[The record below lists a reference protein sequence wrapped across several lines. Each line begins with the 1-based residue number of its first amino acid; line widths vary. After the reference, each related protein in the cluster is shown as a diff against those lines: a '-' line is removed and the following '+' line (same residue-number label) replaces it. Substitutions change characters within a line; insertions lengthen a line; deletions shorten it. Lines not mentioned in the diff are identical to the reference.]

1 MARQLRGA
9 ADQVWRA
16 IMFLAVCVLSGLLV
30 AGLFLPLVS
39 ATGSAVSAATRASE
53 TIPMDFLAPPQSVR
67 SEVRLAN
74 GETLA
79 YFFDENRVYVPLDE
93 ISEDMKRAQ
102 LAIEDH
108 RFYEHGALDVRA
120 TLRALVRNTA
130 DSSGTQGGSSIT
142 QQYVKMVQVA
152 IAAANDDREGVAAA
166 QERTIAR
173 KVQELRYAIAVE
185 KSMTKD
191 QILERYLNI
200 AYYGDGAY
208 GVEAAAQHFFDTS
221 AKDLD
226 IQQAAMLAG
235 FVQNP
240 VATNP
245 TRYPTIAL
253 ERRNV
258 VLNRMVELGWATQEE
273 SRWAKGF
280 GWDQARVRNFVNGCV
295 GTRYPFLCDYVK
307 RTVEKQPAFGAT
319 PAERFTNLKRGG
331 FTIDTKIDERTQD
344 AAQRAIDARLDP
356 RDPVI
361 SVVTM
366 IEPGTGQILAMAQ
379 NRPVMGDNA
388 AAGETYYNYAVG
400 GPTSDNDMGGAEG
413 YQAGSTFKAF
423 TAAAAL
429 EKGLGLGKSYNA
441 AEKMNFKGQTFQSC
455 AGPFRS
461 PDYPV
466 SNSTNTHGPMNMMRA
481 MAYSVNT
488 YFIQLER
495 DAGICNTT
503 RMTEKLG
510 VELASPGS
518 FNDYSHYPSYT
529 LGAAEVSPLSMAVA
543 YATFA
548 ARGKMCEP
556 VILER
561 MTDREGNELPVPDAN
576 CRQVLEPRVADQ
588 MNALMQNVMSG
599 TGSRAVV
606 PGGYPQAGKTGTIDA
621 NQAVWFMGYTP
632 TVAASSM
639 IAIDKTHP
647 YWKSRSYYRSRP
659 TLKNIRLPYSRYW
672 MEGSG
677 SGDVGQDIYR
687 PAMTAALQGKPRTG
701 FTRVSTPSRDSVE
714 GSFGQN
720 TRDNRTNS
728 TNSNRS
734 NQNSSQSSNQ
744 RGG

>member
-1 MARQLRGA
+1 MRDTAKQTWHAL
-9 ADQVWRA
+9 
-16 IMFLAVCVLSGLLV
+16 MFLAVSVLAGLLV

-39 ATGSAVSAATRASE
+39 ASKSAVDAAAVASE
-53 TIPMDFLAPPQSVR
+53 SVPIDFLTPPQAVR
-67 SEVRLAN
+67 SEVKLAN

-108 RFYEHGALDVRA
+108 RFYAHGALDVRA

-130 DSSGTQGGSSIT
+130 GSASVQGGSSIT
-142 QQYVKMVQVA
+142 QQYVKMVQVS
-152 IAAANDDREGVAAA
+152 IAAAKDDREGVARA
-166 QERTIAR
+166 QARTVAR

-185 KSMTKD
+185 KELTKD
-191 QILERYLNI
+191 EILERYLNI

-245 TRYPTIAL
+245 TRFPEIAL

-258 VLNRMVELGWATQEE
+258 VLNRMVELGWATPDEAE
-273 SRWAKGF
+273 WAKGY
-280 GWDQARVRNFVNGCV
+280 GWDSARMRHFTNGCV

-307 RTVEKQPAFGAT
+307 RTIEKQPAFGAT
-319 PAERFTNLKRGG
+319 PAERLTNLKRGG
-331 FTIDTKIDERTQD
+331 YTIDTKIDARTQD

-361 SVVTM
+361 SVVAM

-379 NRPVMGDNA
+379 SRPVMGDKVGV
-388 AAGETYYNYAVG
+388 GETYYNYAVG
-400 GPTSDNDMGGAEG
+400 GAASGNDMGGAEG
-413 YQAGSTFKAF
+413 YQPGSTFKVF

-429 EKGLGLGKSYNA
+429 EEGISLNQSYNA
-441 AEKMNFKGQTFQSC
+441 APNMNFRGQVFESC
-455 AGPFRS
+455 AGSFRS

-466 SNSTNTHGPMNMMRA
+466 ANSTGVHGPMNMMRA

-488 YFIQLER
+488 YFVQLER
-495 DAGICNTT
+495 QAGICNTT

-518 FNDYSHYPSYT
+518 FNDYSHYPSFT

-561 MTDREGNELPVPDAN
+561 MTDRDGEPLPVPDAN
-576 CRQVLEPRVADQ
+576 CRQVIEPQVADQ
-588 MNALMQNVMSG
+588 MNALLQNVMAGG
-599 TGSRAVV
+599 TGTRAVV
-606 PGGYPQAGKTGTIDA
+606 PGGYPQAGKTGTTDA

-632 TVAASSM
+632 TVATASM

-647 YWKSRSYYRSRP
+647 YWKSRNYYRSRP
-659 TLKNIRLPYSRYW
+659 SLKNIRLPYSRYW

-687 PAMTAALQGKPRTG
+687 PAMAAALQGRPKTG
-701 FTRVSTPSRDSVE
+701 FTRVSTPGRDEVSGDFSQDSRNNS
-714 GSFGQN
+714 
-720 TRDNRTNS
+720 TRTSPSNRT
-728 TNSNRS
+728 
-734 NQNSSQSSNQ
+734 SQGSSNQ

>member
-1 MARQLRGA
+1 MARDWQNA
-9 ADQVWRA
+9 AQQVWRGLMFVA
-16 IMFLAVCVLSGLLV
+16 VCFLAGLLV
-30 AGLFLPLVS
+30 AGLMLPAVS
-39 ATGSAVSAATRASE
+39 ATGAAVNAASRASE
-53 TIPMDFLAPPQSVR
+53 NVPLNFLAPAQAQR

-79 YFFDENRVYVPLDE
+79 YFFDENRVYVPLDQ
-93 ISEDMKRAQ
+93 ISPVMKQAQ
-102 LAIEDH
+102 IAIEDH
-108 RFYEHGALDVRA
+108 RFYEHGALDLRA

-130 DSSGTQGGSSIT
+130 DSSGVQGGSSIT
-142 QQYVKMVQVA
+142 QQYVKMVQIS
-152 IAAANDDREGVAAA
+152 IASANDDAEGVRKA
-166 QERTIAR
+166 QERSIAR

-185 KSMTKD
+185 KQLSKD
-191 QILERYLNI
+191 EILERYLNI

-208 GVEAAAQHFFDTS
+208 GVEAAAQHFYGIS

-226 IQQAAMLAG
+226 LQQAAMLAG

-245 TRYPTIAL
+245 TRYPMIAT
-253 ERRNV
+253 ERRNI
-258 VLNRMVELGWATQEE
+258 VLNRMVELN
-273 SRWAKGF
+273 WAKPEDAQHAKSVP
-280 GWDQARVRNFVNGCV
+280 WDPGQMRPFVNGCV

-307 RTVEKQPAFGAT
+307 RTIERQPQLGAT
-319 PAERFTNLKRGG
+319 PAERFTTLRRGG
-331 FTIDTKIDERTQD
+331 LIIDTKIDERTQD
-344 AAQRAIDARLDP
+344 AAQAALDRRLDP

-361 SVVTM
+361 SVVAM

-379 NRPVMGDNA
+379 SRPVMGDNL

-400 GPTSDNDMGGAEG
+400 GPTAKDDMGGAEG

-429 EKGLGLGKSYNA
+429 EKGLGLGRTYNA
-441 AEKMNFKGQTFQSC
+441 AERMNFRGQTFQSC
-455 AGPFRS
+455 AGPFRAGN
-461 PDYPV
+461 YPV
-466 SNSTNTHGPMNMMRA
+466 ANSTGTNGTMNMMRA

-510 VELASPGS
+510 VKLASPGT
-518 FNDYSHYPSYT
+518 FNDYSWYPSFT
-529 LGAAEVSPLSMAVA
+529 LGAAEVSPLSMAEA

-548 ARGKMCEP
+548 ARGMHCDP
-556 VILER
+556 VILQRIVNRDGQEF
-561 MTDREGNELPVPDAN
+561 PVPDAN
-576 CRQVLEPRVADQ
+576 CQQVIEPRVADQ
-588 MNALMQNVMSG
+588 MNALMQNVMTG
-599 TGSRAVV
+599 TGSRAIV

-632 TVAASSM
+632 TVATASM

-647 YWKSRSYYRSRP
+647 YWTSRSYWRSRP
-659 TLKNIRLPYSRYW
+659 TLKGIRLPYSGYW

-687 PAMTAALQGKPRTG
+687 PAMTAALRGKPRTG
-701 FTRVSTPSRDSVE
+701 FVRVATPSSRAVDDDRTS
-714 GSFGQN
+714 SSN
-720 TRDNRTNS
+720 NRNNRNNRTN
-728 TNSNRS
+728 
-734 NQNSSQSSNQ
+734 NSSS